1 MKKVL
6 VIVGPT
12 AVGKSDL
19 SLALAKVFDGEIISG
34 DSIQVYKGL
43 DIGSGKVS
51 ENQRKEV
58 KHYMLDILS
67 PKDTYSVYDFQ
78 KRARQHIEDITSRGK
93 LPIVVGGTGL
103 YIKALLYDYTFAPV
117 DELDYSKYESMSNE
131 ALYQKL
137 QDVDYASA
145 MVLHPNNRRRIV
157 RALALADVN
166 QKKSKTIEG
175 QKKEILYDA
184 LIIGCTTDRSI
195 LYERINQRVA
205 MMFQEGL
212 LEEIQSLLKQG
223 VSFDDQSMQGI
234 GYRQFKGYIKQEKTL
249 EEVQME
255 IASVSRK
262 FAKRQYTW
270 FNNQMHVQWF
280 DPKEEYERI
289 VEVIKAWYN
298 S

>member
-67 PKDTYSVYDFQ
+67 PKETYSVYDFQ
-78 KRARQHIEDITSRGK
+78 KMARQHIEDITSRSK

-175 QKKEILYDA
+175 QKKEVLYDA
-184 LIIGCTTDRSI
+184 LIIGCTTDRKV

-234 GYRQFKGYIKQEKTL
+234 GYRQFKCYIKQEKTL

-255 IASVSRK
+255 IASASRK

>member
-43 DIGSGKVS
+43 DIGSGKVN
-51 ENQRKEV
+51 EGQRKEV

-78 KRARQHIEDITSRGK
+78 KMARQHIEDITSRGK

-117 DELDYSKYESMSNE
+117 DELDYSKYELMDNE
-131 ALYQKL
+131 ELYQQL
-137 QDVDYASA
+137 QEVDYASSA
-145 MVLHPNNRRRIV
+145 CLHPNNRRRIV

-184 LIIGCTTDRSI
+184 FIIGCTTDRSI
-195 LYERINQRVA
+195 LYERINERVA
-205 MMFQEGL
+205 KMFQEGL
-212 LEEIQSLLKQG
+212 LEEVQSLLKQG
-223 VSFDDQSMQGI
+223 VRFDDQSMQGI
-234 GYRQFKGYIKQEKTL
+234 GYRQFKGYVEQEKTL
-249 EEVQME
+249 EEVRME
-255 IASVSRK
+255 IASASRK

-289 VEVIKAWYN
+289 VEVIQAWYN

>member
-43 DIGSGKVS
+43 DIGSGKVN
-51 ENQRKEV
+51 EGQRKEV

-78 KRARQHIEDITSRGK
+78 KRARQHIEDITSSGK

-157 RALALADVN
+157 RALTLADVN

-175 QKKEILYDA
+175 QKKEVLYDA
-184 LIIGCTTDRSI
+184 LIIGCTTDRKV

-255 IASVSRK
+255 IASASRK

-280 DPKEEYERI
+280 DPKKEYERI

>member
-67 PKDTYSVYDFQ
+67 PKETYSVYDFQ
-78 KRARQHIEDITSRGK
+78 KMARQHIEDITSRSK

-175 QKKEILYDA
+175 QKKEVLYDA
-184 LIIGCTTDRSI
+184 LIIGCTTDRKV

-255 IASVSRK
+255 IASASRK

-289 VEVIKAWYN
+289 VEVIKAWHN

>member
-43 DIGSGKVS
+43 DIGSGKVN
-51 ENQRKEV
+51 EGQRKEV

-67 PKDTYSVYDFQ
+67 PKETYSVYDFQ
-78 KRARQHIEDITSRGK
+78 KMARQHIEDITSRSK

-175 QKKEILYDA
+175 QKKEVLYDA
-184 LIIGCTTDRSI
+184 LIIGCTTDRKV

-255 IASVSRK
+255 IASASRK